1 MISNQGSPQ
10 PLRLQILTSYWPPD
24 VALPQVGPLLQVQIR
39 SPIWKGTTQQDQP
52 PPPPPSPSPWIPQSF
67 SQSTVLRYYYSALL
81 LLPPPVVS
89 RLRCDCF
96 PKRIKMVLGDSR
108 RCRRRRRLV
117 ATVTWLP
124 LRNQA
129 SACCPHNKSRKN
141 CGLQSRISIAQLFI
155 IAAPFFPPGA
165 LCPALFISRLPFDI
179 LRLPDRSPGA
189 PLGNT
194 PLLARN
200 DSRNSDKDK
209 DNDVGG
215 SFSASVW
222 W

>member
-155 IAAPFFPPGA
+155 IAAPFFSPRCTLP
-165 LCPALFISRLPFDI
+165 CPFYF
-179 LRLPDRSPGA
+179 
-189 PLGNT
+189 PLAFWYPQT
-194 PLLARN
+194 PR
-200 DSRNSDKDK
+200 
-209 DNDVGG
+209 
-215 SFSASVW
+215 
-222 W
+222 